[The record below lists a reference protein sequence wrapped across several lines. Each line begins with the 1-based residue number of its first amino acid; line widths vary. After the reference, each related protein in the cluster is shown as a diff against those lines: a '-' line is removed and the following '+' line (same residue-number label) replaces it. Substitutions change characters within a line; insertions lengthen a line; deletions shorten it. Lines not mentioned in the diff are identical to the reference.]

1 MLGFSPFKGKRQ
13 YTYLL
18 RHSLVSLTNT
28 FRVFVFLVLAL
39 LTWESGPCLKSCALK
54 KAIHNSGFSINISDL
69 HLAVKKL
76 TKSIINT
83 SVLAASTIWKVK
95 LWDKPSFKRHL
106 RKKTFYKLTLSSE
119 SFIQKRLQS
128 YPWSLEHLK
137 DHLYLL
143 NVMLMNTL
151 TCKQLHFWN
160 AINFFPITTRVFGCV
175 VEELFISDVDTW
187 LSIDHCYFDICF

>member
-1 MLGFSPFKGKRQ
+1 MLGFSPFQGKRQ
-13 YTYLL
+13 YTCLL

-106 RKKTFYKLTLSSE
+106 RKKPFTSKLFQVNPLYRNVYRAIHE
-119 SFIQKRLQS
+119 V
-128 YPWSLEHLK
+128 WS
-137 DHLYLL
+137 
-143 NVMLMNTL
+143 
-151 TCKQLHFWN
+151 
-160 AINFFPITTRVFGCV
+160 
-175 VEELFISDVDTW
+175 TW
-187 LSIDHCYFDICF
+187 RTIYIC

>member
-1 MLGFSPFKGKRQ
+1 MINACLSRKKNWNLVGFLIIVCIWIRQIKQNIVMLGFSPFQGKRQ
-13 YTYLL
+13 YTCLL

-54 KAIHNSGFSINISDL
+54 KTIHNSGFSINTSDL

-83 SVLAASTIWKVK
+83 SVLAASTFWKVK

-106 RKKTFYKLTLSSE
+106 RKKLLQVGKLFQVNPLYRNVYRA
-119 SFIQKRLQS
+119 IHGV
-128 YPWSLEHLK
+128 WS
-137 DHLYLL
+137 
-143 NVMLMNTL
+143 
-151 TCKQLHFWN
+151 
-160 AINFFPITTRVFGCV
+160 
-175 VEELFISDVDTW
+175 TW
-187 LSIDHCYFDICF
+187 RTIYIC